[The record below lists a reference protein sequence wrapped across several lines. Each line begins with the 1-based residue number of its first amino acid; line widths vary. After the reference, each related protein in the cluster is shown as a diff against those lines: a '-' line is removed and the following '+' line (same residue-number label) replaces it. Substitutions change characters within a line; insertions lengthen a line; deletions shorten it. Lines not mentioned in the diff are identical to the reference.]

1 MTLNVCMFFNIP
13 VQRSGVSKMK
23 ARVKVKVTQVISL
36 DLVVCVL
43 EDVRW

>member
-1 MTLNVCMFFNIP
+1 MTLNAGMFFNIP

-23 ARVKVKVTQVISL
+23 AKVKVKVKQVISL
-36 DLVVCVL
+36 GLVVRVF

>member
-1 MTLNVCMFFNIP
+1 M
-13 VQRSGVSKMK
+13 SEMK
-23 ARVKVKVTQVISL
+23 AKVKVKVKQVISL